1 MMKALVTGAAGFV
14 GSSLARRLVADGWD
28 VVGIDSFT
36 DYYSRDLKRINIASI
51 PTDAFELV
59 EADLNSIDL
68 DPILQNSVDVVFHQA
83 GQPGVRKSWGSE
95 FQEYIDANIAAT
107 QRLLE
112 ASVKVGN
119 LSRFVYASSSSVYG
133 DALTYP
139 TDETHTPKPVSP
151 YGVSKLAAEHLC
163 TLYAHNFGL
172 PAVSLRYFT
181 VYGPGQR
188 PDMAFTKFMTSALG
202 SMPIPVFGDGE
213 QIRDF
218 TFITDVVDANVR
230 AATCNG
236 VRPGAVF
243 NVAGGGSISVNE
255 TLKIIEE
262 LHSKPLEIEY
272 RDRVSGDVHRTGG
285 STELIRTTLN
295 WSPAVSIEEGL
306 SAQYEWA
313 RSLPSRIG
321 GPASLGASVCRI

>member
-1 MMKALVTGAAGFV
+1 MKALVTGAAGFV